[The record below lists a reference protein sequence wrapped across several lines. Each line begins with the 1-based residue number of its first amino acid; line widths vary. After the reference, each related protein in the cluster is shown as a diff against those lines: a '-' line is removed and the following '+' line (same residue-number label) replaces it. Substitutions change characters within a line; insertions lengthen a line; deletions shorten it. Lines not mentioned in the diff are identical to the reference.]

1 MGCCESQK
9 IDKAILEK
17 SKGLLNQA
25 QLDYIYMTYNYSQD
39 EVITIIDEYQKLNL
53 NEKGL
58 LLPED
63 LIDFPPFHFSPFG
76 YHILDA
82 LDLKVDQNKKENE
95 KENLIEEKEEKMKI
109 KTKSKK
115 DENLDDKITT
125 EDQISDVPKIDEVMN
140 ENNNGMIGIQDFM
153 YFVYLFS
160 SHVKLVEKAQ
170 LYFKLFDFDNDGKIT
185 PSDIIVYLENLEKDT
200 DTVLSDTKK
209 YLREER
215 KMKKEDFLSNIDDIR
230 NADEN
235 KRIANLIIK
244 EACGEEKNYLDFFD
258 FRNMFLNMQFVPEYS
273 NPLYLEELFTDDY
286 RVKNNKNNKI
296 QEEKKVEN
304 GNELI
309 IPVNN
314 ELDKSKQ
321 ETENMDIHED

>member
-1 MGCCESQK
+1 MGCCEGSK
-9 IDKAILEK
+9 IDKAIIDK
-17 SKGLLNQA
+17 SRGLINQA
-25 QLDYIYMTYNYSQD
+25 QLDYFYMTYNYTQD

-53 NEKGL
+53 NESGQL
-58 LLPED
+58 NPED

-82 LDLKVDQNKKENE
+82 LDLKVDQVENKSKDLIDDNDNE
-95 KENLIEEKEEKMKI
+95 KDKLKLKI

-115 DENLDDKITT
+115 DENIDQNITT
-125 EDQISDVPKIDEVMN
+125 EDQISDLPKIGEEIKQIKQN
-140 ENNNGMIGIQDFM
+140 KEGMVGIQDFM
-153 YFVYLFS
+153 YYVYLFS

-170 LYFKLFDFDNDGKIT
+170 LYFKLFDFDNDGKIS

-209 YLREER
+209 YLREKR
-215 KMKKEDFLSNIDDIR
+215 QMKKEDFLSDIDEIKS
-230 NADEN
+230 ADEN

-273 NPLYLEELFTDDY
+273 NPLYLEELFDDDY
-286 RVKNNKNNKI
+286 RTNKKNENKNKNELMLSVKNDDINK
-296 QEEKKVEN
+296 EEK
-304 GNELI
+304 
-309 IPVNN
+309 
-314 ELDKSKQ
+314 
-321 ETENMDIHED
+321 ETENIGIHED

>member
-1 MGCCESQK
+1 MGCCSESKQ

-17 SKGLLNQA
+17 SRGLLNQA
-25 QLDYIYMTYNYSQD
+25 QLDYFYMTYNFTQD
-39 EVITIIDEYQKLNL
+39 EIITIIDEFQKLKL

-58 LLPED
+58 VRPED

-82 LDLKVDQNKKENE
+82 FDLKVTENKNETNNLINEKGDKLKIKTQSKKEN
-95 KENLIEEKEEKMKI
+95 IE
-109 KTKSKK
+109 
-115 DENLDDKITT
+115 DNVTT
-125 EDQISDVPKIDEVMN
+125 GDQISEVPKIEDINDDNVE
-140 ENNNGMIGIQDFM
+140 GMVGIQDFM

-200 DTVLSDTKK
+200 DTVLNDTKK
-209 YLREER
+209 YLREKR
-215 KMKKEDFLSNIDDIR
+215 QMKKEDFLADIDEIR
-230 NADEN
+230 GADGN

-286 RVKNNKNNKI
+286 RAQKDKNIKI
-296 QEEKKVEN
+296 DNEKK
-304 GNELI
+304 NELI

-321 ETENMDIHED
+321 ETENIDIHQD

>member
-82 LDLKVDQNKKENE
+82 LDLKVDQNKKESE

-273 NPLYLEELFTDDY
+273 NPLYLEELFEDDY
-286 RVKNNKNNKI
+286 RTKQKNNKQKKEDLVISVKNDFNK
-296 QEEKKVEN
+296 E
-304 GNELI
+304 
-309 IPVNN
+309 
-314 ELDKSKQ
+314 
-321 ETENMDIHED
+321 ETENGAMHED

>member
-82 LDLKVDQNKKENE
+82 LDLKVDQNKKESE

-258 FRNMFLNMQFVPEYS
+258 FRNMFLNMQVVPEYS
-273 NPLYLEELFTDDY
+273 NPLYLEELFEDDY
-286 RVKNNKNNKI
+286 RTKQKNNKQKKEDLVISVKNDFNK
-296 QEEKKVEN
+296 E
-304 GNELI
+304 
-309 IPVNN
+309 
-314 ELDKSKQ
+314 
-321 ETENMDIHED
+321 ETENGAMHED

>member
-1 MGCCESQK
+1 MGCLSSSDK
-9 IDKAILEK
+9 IDKAILQK
-17 SKGLLNQA
+17 SRGLLNQA
-25 QLDYIYMTYNYSQD
+25 QLDYFYMTYNYSQD

-53 NEKGL
+53 NEKGHL
-58 LLPED
+58 YPED
-63 LIDFPPFHFSPFG
+63 LLDFPPFHFSPFG

-82 LDLKVDQNKKENE
+82 FDLKVDQEEK
-95 KENLIEEKEEKMKI
+95 KENLIDDKMKI
-109 KTKSKK
+109 KIKSKK
-115 DENLDDKITT
+115 EENNELNITT
-125 EDQISDVPKIDEVMN
+125 EDQISEVPKLGEEIE

-209 YLREER
+209 YIREKR
-215 KMKKEDFLSNIDDIR
+215 QMKKEDFLSDIDEIKS
-230 NADEN
+230 ADDN

-273 NPLYLEELFTDDY
+273 NPLYLEELFEDDY
-286 RVKNNKNNKI
+286 RGNKKKKKKNKNDIVVSVKNDLNESK
-296 QEEKKVEN
+296 EDTEN
-304 GNELI
+304 G
-309 IPVNN
+309 
-314 ELDKSKQ
+314 
-321 ETENMDIHED
+321 DIHED

>member
-1 MGCCESQK
+1 MGCCSESKQ

-17 SKGLLNQA
+17 SRGLLNQA
-25 QLDYIYMTYNYSQD
+25 QLDYFYMTYNFTQD
-39 EVITIIDEYQKLNL
+39 EIITIIDEFQKLKL

-58 LLPED
+58 VYPED
-63 LIDFPPFHFSPFG
+63 LVDFPPFHFSPFG

-82 LDLKVDQNKKENE
+82 FDLKVDPNKNKINDLVDE
-95 KENLIEEKEEKMKI
+95 KGDKLNI
-109 KTKSKK
+109 KTQSKK
-115 DENLDDKITT
+115 DNLADNVTT
-125 EDQISDVPKIDEVMN
+125 GDNISELPKIEDIKDDNIE
-140 ENNNGMIGIQDFM
+140 GMVGIQDFM

-200 DTVLSDTKK
+200 DAVLNDTKK
-209 YLREER
+209 YLTEKRQ
-215 KMKKEDFLSNIDDIR
+215 MKKEDFLADIDEIR
-230 NADEN
+230 SADEN

>member
-1 MGCCESQK
+1 MGCCEGSK
-9 IDKAILEK
+9 IDKAIIDK
-17 SKGLLNQA
+17 SRGLINQA
-25 QLDYIYMTYNYSQD
+25 QLDYFYMTYNYTQD

-53 NEKGL
+53 NESGQL
-58 LLPED
+58 NPED

-82 LDLKVDQNKKENE
+82 LDLKVDQVENKSKDLIDDNDNE
-95 KENLIEEKEEKMKI
+95 KDKLKLKI

-115 DENLDDKITT
+115 DENIDQNITT
-125 EDQISDVPKIDEVMN
+125 EDQISDLPKIGEEIKQIKQN
-140 ENNNGMIGIQDFM
+140 KEGMVGIQDFM
-153 YFVYLFS
+153 YYVYLFS

-170 LYFKLFDFDNDGKIT
+170 LYFKLFDFDNDGKIS

-209 YLREER
+209 YLREKR
-215 KMKKEDFLSNIDDIR
+215 QMKKEDFLSDIDEIKS
-230 NADEN
+230 ADEN

-273 NPLYLEELFTDDY
+273 NPLYLEELFDDDY
-286 RVKNNKNNKI
+286 RTNKKKENKNKNELMLSVKNDDINK
-296 QEEKKVEN
+296 EEK
-304 GNELI
+304 
-309 IPVNN
+309 
-314 ELDKSKQ
+314 
-321 ETENMDIHED
+321 ETENIGIHED